1 MSLNIKGFS
10 PREKSLWSIA
20 LRKPKSKRFSQLSFE
35 GFKPKGKNVMEQLLK
50 TFFGYFKFVAYYI
63 RKKLKKTLRLFKNI
77 FIKTI
82 ASIQAVKETIVRK
95 LIWSRGKLA
104 RPIATSIVMGFS
116 FFIFM
121 LGKVLNSSKFVNS
134 QEINPDYLSNV
145 TDIIPQRNV
154 AITTIPESRKR
165 SEPFEYTV
173 LPGDT
178 LSSIGNNFKISVDA
192 LRYVNNIK
200 TDDVLSVG
208 QTLTIPPISGLI
220 HKVAS
225 GDSLTSIARKYD
237 VPSQAIADFNYI
249 LDTSRIAVGTEL
261 VIPNAKVPQ
270 PIIVSTGFTTISSG
284 PVTDTGASYGWCLW
298 PTTARVITQ
307 NFSWYHNGVDIAV
320 PSGQGMPPLYAC
332 AEGIVIR
339 SGWDPFGLGL
349 HVMID
354 HGNGYQT
361 VYGHMSRLDVGYGE
375 RVGKGQT
382 IGAMG
387 STGRSTGPH
396 IHFIIKYQGVPQ
408 DPLNYIN

>member
-1 MSLNIKGFS
+1 MSFNLRSFS
-10 PREKSLWSIA
+10 PKDNSLWSIA
-20 LRKPKSKRFSQLSFE
+20 LRKPKSKRFSQLSFD
-35 GFKPKGKNVMEQLLK
+35 GFKPKGNNMLEHFFK
-50 TFFGYFKFVAYYI
+50 TLFSFFKFLAYYLK
-63 RKKLKKTLRLFKNI
+63 KKLKKTLRLFKTI
-77 FIKTI
+77 ILKTI
-82 ASIQAVKETIVRK
+82 LGVRALKETIVRK

-104 RPIATSIVMGFS
+104 RPIATSIVMGVS
-116 FFIFM
+116 FFVFM

-165 SEPFEYTV
+165 TEPFDYTV
-173 LPGDT
+173 QPGDT
-178 LSSIGNNFKISVDA
+178 LSSIGNNFKISIDA
-192 LRYVNNIK
+192 LRYVNNLN
-200 TDDVLSVG
+200 TDSVLKIG
-208 QTLTIPPISGLI
+208 QVLTIPPISGLI
-220 HKVAS
+220 HKVAP
-225 GDSLTSIARKYD
+225 GDSLNSIARKYD

-249 LDTSRIAVGTEL
+249 LDTSKLAVGTEL

-270 PIIVSTGFTTISSG
+270 PVIVPAGPTTISPG

-298 PTTARVITQ
+298 PTTVRIITQ

-320 PSGQGMPPLYAC
+320 PAGQGMPSLYAC
-332 AEGIVIR
+332 AEGVVIR

-349 HVMID
+349 HVIID

-375 RVGKGQT
+375 RVSKGQS
-382 IGAMG
+382 IGIMG

-396 IHFIIKYQGVPQ
+396 IHFMVKYQGVPQ
-408 DPLNYIN
+408 NPLNYIN